1 MSFEFIWDFF
11 NKISFIKALWIFS
24 MKFELYR
31 CIPSSFQGRLIKS
44 VDLEGKKFCLNFCG
58 INPKYKAKTT
68 ALSLK
73 NPSALWAV
81 KLGWPK
87 WLKSL
92 GTAGTSAFPILFTK
106 LFWKMAKKFKN
117 FGVLG
122 CLIAVEEM
130 ADFTL

>member
-1 MSFEFIWDFF
+1 MRGHFF
-11 NKISFIKALWIFS
+11 
-24 MKFELYR
+24 
-31 CIPSSFQGRLIKS
+31 GDLIM
-44 VDLEGKKFCLNFCG
+44 
-58 INPKYKAKTT
+58 AKPV
-68 ALSLK
+68 SI
-73 NPSALWAV
+73 
-81 KLGWPK
+81 LGWPK

>member
-1 MSFEFIWDFF
+1 MLCCQIRV
-11 NKISFIKALWIFS
+11 AQ
-24 MKFELYR
+24 MA
-31 CIPSSFQGRLIKS
+31 
-44 VDLEGKKFCLNFCG
+44 KKN
-58 INPKYKAKTT
+58 
-68 ALSLK
+68 
-73 NPSALWAV
+73 
-81 KLGWPK
+81 
-87 WLKSL
+87 L